1 MMTSPVTW
9 PLNLELAKYAMVP
22 VISSGVAIFFIGVV
36 ANAAERI
43 RGFFRDSNVIGVLCE
58 QRRGST

>member
-1 MMTSPVTW
+1 VMISPVTW
-9 PLNLELAKYAMVP
+9 PLNLGLAKYAMVP

-43 RGFFRDSNVIGVLCE
+43 RGLLRDSNVIGVLC
-58 QRRGST
+58 